1 VNRYFRPLRQT
12 IPGIAVAV
20 LLFALSAAD
29 VPRVI
34 SYQGRLTDSLGE
46 AVRDGSHQ
54 VQFKIWTTSEGPGFE
69 LWDSGVQD
77 VETVD
82 GLFTYLLGSN
92 VPFSAN
98 LFSADTNRWLGIAVD
113 GDPEGIPRAK
123 LTSQPFAFHAR
134 RADSAGYAARADT
147 ADYAAAAP
155 PLRVIWERKTVGGNT
170 EMIGPDA
177 GTMEIAFDSVFT
189 TIPLVSVI
197 VVTRVNCGSL
207 ESRSVPYWEISTELD
222 GLTLKVW
229 DCAGGSVLAGCSLE
243 ITYTALQIGP

>member
-54 VQFKIWTTSEGPGFE
+54 VQFKIWTTSEGPGFV

-123 LTSQPFAFHAR
+123 LTSQPFAFHALK
-134 RADSAGYAARADT
+134 ADTSGYAAT
-147 ADYAAAAP
+147 A
-155 PLRVIWERKTVGGNT
+155 PLRVIAETKTVTGT
-170 EMIGPDA
+170 TVAAGPDA
-177 GTMEIAFDSVFT
+177 GTLTVYFDSTFT
-189 TIPLVSVI
+189 AAPLVYAVL
-197 VVTRVNCGSL
+197 VAPLGCGPN
-207 ESRSVPYWEISTELD
+207 ERRDVPYWEITTIPAAFT
-222 GLTLKVW
+222 LTVW
-229 DCAGGSVLAGCSLE
+229 DEAGGSILNACDLE
-243 ITYTALQIGP
+243 VTYLALQIGD